1 MQMIMNENS
10 KYPRLQISLLYRVAE
25 LSFLRALRGTYPNIT
40 GAQELVM
47 RVLRLEGDMNQTELA
62 SRVGQDRNNLSR
74 TLGILKKKGLISK
87 KTQENDR
94 RFSLVSITSEGKKV
108 HQDIFM
114 IMEEWRKNV
123 FFKGIEPSE
132 LVEFNKTFMKLV
144 KNLQESLVK
153 K

>member
-1 MQMIMNENS
+1 MNENS
-10 KYPRLQISLLYRVAE
+10 KYPRLQISLLYKVAE
-25 LSFLRALRGTYPNIT
+25 LSFLRAMRESYSSIT
-40 GAQELVM
+40 VAQELVM

-74 TLGILKKKGLISK
+74 TLGILQKKGLISK
-87 KTQENDR
+87 KVQEDDR

-108 HQDIFM
+108 HQDIFK
-114 IMEEWRKNV
+114 IMEEWRENV
-123 FFKGIEPSE
+123 FFKDIEPGE

-144 KNLQESLVK
+144 RNLQDSLVK